1 MLVPSFQYHSRQ
13 NGHGRLSIYAVYQN
27 LQKRMII
34 VQPFIPAVT
43 GKRALGA
50 AEQDAQRVG
59 NWVLERIATGSEFA
73 ISKADLDNLGI
84 VY

>member
-1 MLVPSFQYHSRQ
+1 
-13 NGHGRLSIYAVYQN
+13 
-27 LQKRMII
+27 MII

-43 GKRALGA
+43 GKKAFGA

-59 NWVLERIATGSEFA
+59 M
-73 ISKADLDNLGI
+73 DNLRI